1 MSQRQIPNQVPQQ
14 ISSGSRVIIQ
24 SEILG
29 QNKHMIPSNQNISS
43 SYNLPPPMVVVNPP
57 PQMQI
62 ESQHRNVA

>member
-24 SEILG
+24 SEIFG
-29 QNKHMIPSNQNISS
+29 QSKHMIASNQNISS
-43 SYNLPPPMVVVNPP
+43 SYNLPPHMVVVNP